1 MDEGIIKATLDNY
14 TVTMW
19 AEEIAKLSTWDHR
32 RHLPTF
38 LMPAYSPR
46 EAIIKIRA
54 MYPESIRIGGKV
66 MRTEPHCDRE
76 MDF

>member
-1 MDEGIIKATLDNY
+1 MDNY

-19 AEEIAKLSTWDHR
+19 TDDTAQNHYSR

-38 LMPAYSPR
+38 LMPACSPG
-46 EAIIKIRA
+46 EAIIKIRG
-54 MYPESIRIGGKV
+54 MFPESLKIGGKV
-66 MRTEPHCDRE
+66 MRTEPNCDRE

>member
-1 MDEGIIKATLDNY
+1 MATGRIKATVDNY

-19 AEEIAKLSTWDHR
+19 TEDTINRTLPR
-32 RHLPTF
+32 NHLPTF
-38 LMPAYSPR
+38 LMPACSPS
-46 EAIIKIRA
+46 ESIIKIRA
-54 MYPESIRIGGKV
+54 MFPETYRIGGKV

>member
-1 MDEGIIKATLDNY
+1 MWFEYDN
-14 TVTMW
+14 T
-19 AEEIAKLSTWDHR
+19 STNNLER

-38 LMPAYSPR
+38 LMPACSPG

-54 MYPESIRIGGKV
+54 MWPETIAIGGKV

>member
-1 MDEGIIKATLDNY
+1 MDERIKATMDNY

-19 AEEIAKLSTWDHR
+19 HEDTRNSGYTR

-38 LMPAYSPR
+38 LMPACSPS

-54 MYPESIRIGGKV
+54 MFPDRDSAIGGKV
-66 MRTEPHCDRE
+66 MRTEPNCDRE